1 MSRNNPSKEHITV
14 RRTYALLRGAFLKE
28 LSMLPLE
35 QITLT
40 EICNTSLVSRSTFY
54 RYFEDKYDLLHY
66 CLLSLIEEVGLTEE
80 VISLQNIDSLKN
92 FLTILID
99 HISENKIPYQ
109 KIYQANKNGDLI
121 RILRKGLQDILG
133 DKLRSAEENGYHAK
147 IASPI
152 FSSMLGDLFFSIIKC
167 YLEEADQFD
176 TETFI
181 ENVSLFIRR
190 DFFESISQTPVHT
203 HNQ

>member
-99 HISENKIPYQ
+99 HISENKIQYQ

-133 DKLRSAEENGYHAK
+133 DKLRSAEENGYHA
-147 IASPI
+147 
-152 FSSMLGDLFFSIIKC
+152 
-167 YLEEADQFD
+167 
-176 TETFI
+176 
-181 ENVSLFIRR
+181 
-190 DFFESISQTPVHT
+190 
-203 HNQ
+203 

>member
-99 HISENKIPYQ
+99 HISENKIQYQ

-121 RILRKGLQDILG
+121 RILRKGLRIFSVTNCALQEKRLSCKG
-133 DKLRSAEENGYHAK
+133 PLE
-147 IASPI
+147 I
-152 FSSMLGDLFFSIIKC
+152 FSSMLGDVFQSIIEC
-167 YLEEADQFD
+167 YLKEADQFD
-176 TETFI
+176 AETFI
-181 ENVSLFIRR
+181 ENAQFLHPKR
-190 DFFESISQTPVHT
+190 FFESILQTPIDT

>member
-66 CLLSLIEEVGLTEE
+66 CLHRL
-80 VISLQNIDSLKN
+80 D
-92 FLTILID
+92 D
-99 HISENKIPYQ
+99 
-109 KIYQANKNGDLI
+109 
-121 RILRKGLQDILG
+121 
-133 DKLRSAEENGYHAK
+133 
-147 IASPI
+147 
-152 FSSMLGDLFFSIIKC
+152 
-167 YLEEADQFD
+167 
-176 TETFI
+176 
-181 ENVSLFIRR
+181 
-190 DFFESISQTPVHT
+190 
-203 HNQ
+203 